1 MQTTTTKQYSA
12 IIAMGLAFVGVFLF
26 ATKAIIV
33 KLAYKEGMNAQTMLM
48 LRMAFAL
55 PVYLVI
61 LFWKN
66 NRNVIFGLSLKEH
79 LQIIALGVLG
89 YYLSSLLDFVG
100 LQYISANLERLI
112 LFAYPT
118 MVVIISAIFLKK
130 KIDRSQIIAIVITYV
145 GIFITLFEKIQF
157 KSTSVEYFGI
167 GMIFLSALTY
177 AIYLIGSGELLGKVG
192 TLPFTSYAMVV
203 STVCVMV
210 NAAFAETTPLAEI
223 PKIVYVYGFV
233 MAMFA
238 TVVPSFL
245 ISAAIKMVGAA
256 KVSIIGSVGPA
267 FTIVLSYYILHES
280 MSPYQMVG
288 GVIILVGV
296 FWVSRKK

>member
-1 MQTTTTKQYSA
+1 
-12 IIAMGLAFVGVFLF
+12 MGLAFVGVFLF

>member
-157 KSTSVEYFGI
+157 KSTSVEYYGI

-223 PKIVYVYGFV
+223 PRIVYVYGFV